1 MTGAYTTFEVAV
13 SGGALH
19 VGRWGDGERLLL
31 AAHGITGTHRSYLA
45 LANALPPDTSLVA
58 PDLRGRGK
66 SNGVTGP
73 CGMAAHADDLALVL
87 DHLHAEQATVI
98 GHSMGGSVAVVLADR
113 HPDRVDRLVLVDGGP
128 PIIRERP
135 TGTVEEIVRDA
146 IGPALDRLDMTFPS
160 VPAYLDF
167 WRAHPAWADWTSYA
181 EDAFTYDLVGQP
193 PSLRSGVDKA
203 AVVDDGGSLLVS
215 DDVPTAIANL
225 RHQATL
231 LYAPR
236 GMLDQVPGMFPPDVV
251 DGWVAQLPTLTA
263 AAVPDVNHYTILMS
277 DRGAAAIAAV
287 IETGRPPQD

>member
-1 MTGAYTTFEVAV
+1 
-13 SGGALH
+13 
-19 VGRWGDGERLLL
+19 
-31 AAHGITGTHRSYLA
+31 
-45 LANALPPDTSLVA
+45 
-58 PDLRGRGK
+58 
-66 SNGVTGP
+66 
-73 CGMAAHADDLALVL
+73 
-87 DHLHAEQATVI
+87 VI

-135 TGTVEEIVRDA
+135 AGTVEEIVRDA

-167 WRAHPAWADWTSYA
+167 WRGHPAWAEWTTYA

-193 PSLRSGVDKA
+193 PSLRSGVSKD
-203 AVVDDGGSLLVS
+203 AVIEDGGSLLVS
-215 DDVPTAIANL
+215 EDVPNATANL

-263 AAVPDVNHYTILMS
+263 VAVPDVNHYTILMS
-277 DRGAAAIAAV
+277 DRGAAVIASI
-287 IETGRPPQD
+287 IETGRPPRD